1 VILYELFVGQPPFY
15 TNSIYSLI
23 HHIVRDPVKYPDTIS
38 PTFRSFLQARARA
51 RARGA
56 RRRPPPPPPRRPPG
70 PLRPAGARAR
80 ARARARQRARDS
92 AAAPRAGSR
101 AAACDS
107 GRAACTWL
115 SSQRLDCAG
124 RGAGGEH
131 AGQLGAQH
139 PVASCPACGQVPL
152 QCSFWGLVASST
164 LYSCITGAQDD

>member
-1 VILYELFVGQPPFY
+1 VDLWSLGVILYELFVGQPPFY

-38 PTFRSFLQARARA
+38 PTFRSFLQ
-51 RARGA
+51 
-56 RRRPPPPPPRRPPG
+56 
-70 PLRPAGARAR
+70 ARAR

>member
-1 VILYELFVGQPPFY
+1 VDLWSLGVILYELFVGQPPFY

-51 RARGA
+51 RG
-56 RRRPPPPPPRRPPG
+56 PPRR
-70 PLRPAGARAR
+70 
-80 ARARARQRARDS
+80 

-115 SSQRLDCAG
+115 SLQRLDCAE

-152 QCSFWGLVASST
+152 QCSFGGLVASST
-164 LYSCITGAQDD
+164 LFSCITSAQDDYGSA